1 MRVTIKLLG
10 VLAPENRR
18 RQGRSF
24 DLELRDGV
32 TAGEL
37 LRSLARRCGAPF
49 RQAIESPDS
58 RLPRHI
64 RMFADG
70 EMLVTREAEAGPSER
85 ALQRRHSRSADTD
98 DGGLTPGG
106 WS

>member
-1 MRVTIKLLG
+1 MRVTVKLLG
-10 VLAPENRR
+10 VLAPEDRR
-18 RQGRSF
+18 RLGTSF

-37 LRSLARRCGAPF
+37 LRALARRCEAPF
-49 RQAIESPDS
+49 RQAIESSDA

-70 EMLVTREAEAGPSER
+70 EMLVTQNPAKEKA
-85 ALQRRHSRSADTD
+85 ALE
-98 DGGLTPGG
+98 G
-106 WS
+106 

>member
-10 VLAPENRR
+10 VLAPDDRR
-18 RQGRSF
+18 RLGRSF

-70 EMLVTREAEAGPSER
+70 EMLVTREQTLA
-85 ALQRRHSRSADTD
+85 SANGLS
-98 DGGLTPGG
+98 DGVTVVLLTPMMGG
-106 WS
+106 